1 MANQRTERLGS
12 EIQRALAQILREDV
26 RDPRASSMI
35 SVLRA
40 EVTPDLDICKVYIS
54 VYGGGQEQAEA
65 VAGAGKRRAP
75 FIRRRLGQRLTIR
88 KLPELKF
95 IYDDSIEYSVHISKL
110 IDSLNT
116 GGADDDLET
125 DGNQE

>member
-1 MANQRTERLGS
+1 MGNQRTERLGS

-26 RDPRASSMI
+26 RDPRASSMV

-54 VYGGGQEQAEA
+54 VYGNSQEQAQA
-65 VAGAGKRRAP
+65 ITALKKAAP
-75 FIRRRLGQRLTIR
+75 FIRRCLGQRITIR

-95 IYDDSIEYSVHISKL
+95 IYDDSIEYSVHISAL
-110 IDSLNT
+110 IDSLNA
-116 GGADDDLET
+116 GDADE
-125 DGNQE
+125 EKK

>member
-26 RDPRASSMI
+26 RDPRVSSMM

-54 VYGGGQEQAEA
+54 VYGSSEEQEQSVKALKKA
-65 VAGAGKRRAP
+65 AP
-75 FIRRRLGQRLTIR
+75 FIRRRLGQRIEIR

-95 IYDDSIEYSVHISKL
+95 IYDDSIEYSVRLSAL
-110 IDSLNT
+110 IDSLNVQ
-116 GGADDDLET
+116 DT
-125 DGNQE
+125 DGEKE

>member
-26 RDPRASSMI
+26 RDPRVSSMV

-54 VYGGGQEQAEA
+54 VYGSSEEQEQSVKALKKA
-65 VAGAGKRRAP
+65 AP
-75 FIRRRLGQRLTIR
+75 FIRRRGGRGLKSANCPNLNLSMMIR
-88 KLPELKF
+88 
-95 IYDDSIEYSVHISKL
+95 
-110 IDSLNT
+110 
-116 GGADDDLET
+116 
-125 DGNQE
+125 

>member
-26 RDPRASSMI
+26 RDPRVSSMV

-54 VYGGGQEQAEA
+54 VYGNSEEQEQSVKALKKA
-65 VAGAGKRRAP
+65 AP
-75 FIRRRLGQRLTIR
+75 FIRRRLGQRIEIR

-95 IYDDSIEYSVHISKL
+95 IYDDSIEYSVRLSAL
-110 IDSLNT
+110 IDSLNVQ
-116 GGADDDLET
+116 DT
-125 DGNQE
+125 DGEKE

>member
-65 VAGAGKRRAP
+65 VAALKKAAP
-75 FIRRRLGQRLTIR
+75 YFIPPVRWRRRPRGSMGLYPRSIR
-88 KLPELKF
+88 
-95 IYDDSIEYSVHISKL
+95 IRDGC
-110 IDSLNT
+110 T
-116 GGADDDLET
+116 G
-125 DGNQE
+125 

>member
-26 RDPRASSMI
+26 RDPRTSSMI

-65 VAGAGKRRAP
+65 VAALKKAAP
-75 FIRRRLGQRLTIR
+75 FIRRRLGQRITIR

>member
-26 RDPRASSMI
+26 RDPRVSSMV

-54 VYGGGQEQAEA
+54 VYGSSEEQEQSVKALKKA
-65 VAGAGKRRAP
+65 AP
-75 FIRRRLGQRLTIR
+75 FIRRHLGQRIEIR

-95 IYDDSIEYSVHISKL
+95 IYDDSIEYSVRLSAL
-110 IDSLNT
+110 IDSLNVQ
-116 GGADDDLET
+116 DT
-125 DGNQE
+125 DGEKE